1 MDTDFIS
8 YEKLLLL
15 NKTKQFIYVKQL
27 KSTLKK
33 LRLESDGK
41 KTQLL
46 DRLRVFYCNI
56 NHYNENIETV
66 IKIQTYVRQYLNR
79 KNGPGFSDKTLCIN
93 DEDFYTFETKEE
105 IDPLYFFSIKDDS
118 GKIFFFDIR
127 SLEKLL
133 ISNRKMNPYTTEI
146 ISEDN
151 ISKIDNR
158 LFEIKKNKKYKSF
171 PKQKLSDDQLYNSHV
186 LDIFQKIDMLDVAA
200 GGSNT
205 EWFNDL
211 SIKQL
216 KQFYKGLEDIW
227 NYRAELTEDQKQL
240 IVPNRNMFT
249 FSVSYIFNLPENN
262 KTKTFIRKL
271 LLTEIEALIDTSSNI
286 ENKKTGAYFVLT
298 CLTDVSEDCRTSL
311 PWLVQYT

>member
-46 DRLRVFYCNI
+46 DRLHVFYCNI

-298 CLTDVSEDCRTSL
+298 CLTDVSDDCRTSL